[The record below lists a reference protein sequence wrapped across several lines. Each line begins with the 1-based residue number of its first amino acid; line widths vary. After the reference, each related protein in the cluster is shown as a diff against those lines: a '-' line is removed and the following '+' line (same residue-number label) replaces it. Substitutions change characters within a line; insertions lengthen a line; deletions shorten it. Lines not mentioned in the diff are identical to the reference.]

1 MNRDGPTILVY
12 SNFQDSIYDMMCDI
26 QRDNIKNVIKIT
38 LDKIGLG
45 IPDFNHKLSDVPE
58 EKIDELCDI
67 VTDCLKTQFLNKN

>member
-12 SNFQDSIYDMMCDI
+12 SNIQDSIYDMMCDI
-26 QRDNIKNVIKIT
+26 QRDRIIDVIKIT
-38 LDKIGLG
+38 LDKIGLD

-67 VTDCLKTQFLNKN
+67 VTDWLKTQFLNKN

>member
-1 MNRDGPTILVY
+1 MNRDRPTLIIY
-12 SNFQDSIYDMMCDI
+12 SSVHDSIYDMMCDI

-38 LDKIGLG
+38 LDKIGLD

-67 VTDCLKTQFLNKN
+67 VTNWLKTQFLNKN